1 MNMKKEDVARMAG
14 KMMGMMKGGNQ
25 ARVGN
30 MQKNN
35 GTTAPKAN
43 NPIGGMYEQMRRR
56 VGNKTTKGG
65 W

>member
-14 KMMGMMKGGNQ
+14 KMMGIAKGGNQ
-25 ARVGN
+25 ARMN
-30 MQKNN
+30 SMKKNI
-35 GTTAPKAN
+35 GTATKPS
-43 NPIGGMYEQMRRR
+43 NPIGAMQEQMRRR